1 MATKNS
7 VERDEH
13 LEKLW
18 HIRDEKSDSF
28 VNLKEHMG
36 DVFNQATIDEL
47 HRDGMVDIVSGSDRI
62 TLTKK
67 GEERARSIIRAHRI
81 AERLFYNVL
90 GRDSEKE
97 ACEFEH
103 NVSIQLVDSICTL
116 LGHPREC
123 PHGLPIPQGRCCE
136 EAATSMHSLV
146 MPLTSL
152 SVGSS
157 ARVAYVNFGNE
168 QRFHKVEGLHVR
180 KNALIKLCQKNPAF
194 VIECEG
200 ATIAIDTDIASRIHI
215 WKDLDSPGGLTYRCP
230 SDNKPKSWLNR
241 LFGK

>member
-1 MATKNS
+1 MTMKNT

-28 VNLKEHMG
+28 VTLKEHMG
-36 DVFNQATIDEL
+36 EIFNQAAIDEL
-47 HRDGMVDIVSGSDRI
+47 RRDGMVDFVLGSDRI

-67 GEERARSIIRAHRI
+67 GEERARSVIRAHRI
-81 AERLFYNVL
+81 AERFFYNVL

-103 NVSIQLVDSICTL
+103 NVSEDLVDSICTI

-123 PHGLPIPQGRCCE
+123 PHGLPIPKGKCCE
-136 EAATSMHSLV
+136 RAATSTHSLV
-146 MPLTSL
+146 MPLTGL
-152 SVGSS
+152 KEGST
-157 ARVAYVNFGNE
+157 ARVAYADFGNE
-168 QRFHKVEGLHVR
+168 QRFHKVEGLHLR
-180 KNALIKLCQKNPAF
+180 KDAVIKLCQKNPAC

-200 ATIAIDTDIASRIHI
+200 ATIALDEEIASRIYV
-215 WKDLDSPGGLTYRCP
+215 WKEPEMLRIEESSRASGEDTKG
-230 SDNKPKSWLNR
+230 WLR
-241 LFGK
+241 RILGR